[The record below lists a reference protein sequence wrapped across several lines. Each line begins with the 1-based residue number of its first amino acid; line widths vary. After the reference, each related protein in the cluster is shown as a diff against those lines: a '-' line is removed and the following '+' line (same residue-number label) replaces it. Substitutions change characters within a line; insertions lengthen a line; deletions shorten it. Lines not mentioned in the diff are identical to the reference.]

1 MNRHVIVTILLAF
14 SALFINKTEVKA
26 SHAAGGELI
35 YEWVSD
41 STYRFIFKFYR
52 DCGGSPEPFSVQMC
66 YSNGCNS
73 TTGNIILQKM
83 SSIPTG
89 SNGQQ
94 VSTGCANNKNT
105 CDSPQS
111 NIPGY
116 REWWYSNTLTLPSR
130 CASWKFYSYV
140 PVRNASQNLQGTP
153 NFYVE
158 ATLNNVV
165 AQGNSS
171 PTFSVKP
178 VPYVCINQQYNYNNG
193 GVDPNNDSMVFEVLN
208 PLTVAT
214 GCGNTGTNVGFQTK
228 SPVLSIPSNPFQTNN
243 TFQISS
249 TSGQLSFTPSEL
261 GSQTVSVRTKEY
273 RNNVLIGSVMRDIQ
287 VQVIQCVTT
296 TPTVNTDPTTLTG
309 SQFINGRVVSCAT
322 KPFTFCFNVKSSDT
336 DAVLVV
342 TDNHNASAPGSAVTY
357 TNVGE
362 DSVRG
367 CFSWTP
373 GSTDTGTRVFAV
385 TVKDSSCATGGVPIT
400 QTFLV
405 PIYVWAVTKAI
416 KDTAICIGDSVQLN
430 AVGGTGYLWSVISG
444 SSNSL
449 SCLACKDPIAYPN
462 VTTTYSVTSNS
473 SPFCNQNVDTIT
485 VTVKNPPS
493 PAIGSNT
500 PVCPGGTIN
509 LTSTPA
515 SSATAFEWLGPNSF
529 TSGLQNPSISNAQIA
544 NGGIYAVRAVI
555 DGCTTSYS
563 STNVFVGY
571 PNAPT
576 AGSNSPV
583 CENTPINLTASFI
596 SGTVVYNWT
605 GPNGFTSTQ
614 QNPTIT
620 SASPASAGIY
630 RVQADVNGCPS
641 FFDSVTVVVHDAPD
655 TPIANSPITYCQD
668 VMASALTANGSNL
681 RWYTSATGGT
691 GSTIAPVPSTGNP
704 GTTTYYVTQTDNNFC
719 ESDRKAIYVVV
730 LAKPVPPQVSP
741 VIYYCQTDTPSQL
754 VANGTNLRWYTSATG
769 GTGSTTAPTPSTANP
784 GTTNYYVS
792 QTDGSGCESDRA
804 QISVV
809 VIAKPSP
816 PAVSTPVNYCQF
828 GPNTPPL
835 NVFVNGNNITWY
847 TTPTGGIGNTT
858 TPVVNTNTVG
868 TTTFYVT
875 QTVNTC
881 ESIRGALVVNVI
893 AKPQP
898 PGVSDTSLCQ
908 FSTAGSLTANGQN
921 LLWYTSA
928 TGGTGSSTAPI
939 PSTTNIGIT
948 RYYVSQTINGC
959 ESDRDSI
966 DVEIKP
972 LPIAPQGLDVS
983 YCQFDIPTQLLAA
996 GNNIRW
1002 YTVPTGGTGTTIP
1015 PIPSTAVADT
1025 FNWYVSQT
1033 ENGCEGPR
1041 DTVTVIVKPQPASPA
1056 VSNLEYCLGVTALP
1070 LTASGQNLLWYTSGT
1085 GGTASTT
1092 APTPSTSSVGTNS
1105 YYVSQTIDG
1114 CESPRAVLL
1123 VETDTVV
1130 TARIVFSKQPIC
1142 EDDSLTITHIG
1153 AVPDSSSFTWTFGGG
1168 TVLEG
1173 DSAGPYRVKWDT
1185 AGQKTI
1191 TLFANRQDCKA
1202 TDTQS
1207 IYVLPVPEVGFDM
1220 VAEACIDQEVI
1231 VMADSSLQNVGTYNW
1246 ATSDGT
1252 RVDSTSNSYTLKWY
1266 TAGVR
1271 YISLR
1276 TMSDTGCI
1284 SEVVTDTINIRPYPI
1299 ASIDSSDEYDICI
1312 RNHITLTAKQYS
1324 GYRYLWEPRSYF
1336 LNNDSSKVS
1345 ARIPSGGYVILNVID
1360 DIGCTGKDSIY
1371 VDVHLCCE
1379 INMPD
1384 AFSPNGDG
1392 KNDKFRI
1399 ISGGSHTVKSFII
1412 MNRYGQVVFE
1422 TKDQNEGWD
1431 GRFNGVAQDLGTY
1444 MYYIKYT
1451 CNDDNAHNNIEKKGS
1466 VILIR

>member
-1 MNRHVIVTILLAF
+1 MKRHILLVILLLAAF
-14 SALFINKTEVKA
+14 SNSYESKA
-26 SHAAGGELI
+26 SHAAGGELV
-35 YEWVSD
+35 YEWISD

-52 DCGGSPEPFSVQMC
+52 DCGGAGEPNSVAMC

-73 TTGNIILQKM
+73 TSGTLILQKM
-83 SSIPTG
+83 TSIPNGT
-89 SNGQQ
+89 NGQQ
-94 VSTGCANNKNT
+94 VSTGCANTKNT
-105 CDSPQS
+105 CDSIQS

-116 REWWYSNTLTLPSR
+116 REWWYSNTFTLPSR
-130 CASWKFYSYV
+130 CATWKFYSYV
-140 PVRNASQNLQGTP
+140 PVRNPSQNMQGTP

-158 ATLNNVV
+158 ATLNNLD

-193 GVDPNNDSMVFEVLN
+193 GVDPNNDSMVFEVLT

-214 GCGNTGTNVGFQTK
+214 GCGNNATSMAYVTK
-228 SPVLSIPSNPFQTNN
+228 SPVLSIPTNPFQTNN

-249 TSGQLSFTPSEL
+249 TSGQLSFTPTEL
-261 GSQTVSVRTKEY
+261 GAQTVSVRVKEY

-296 TPTVNTDPTTLTG
+296 TPTVGTDPTTLTG
-309 SQFINGRVVSCAT
+309 SQFINGQVVGCAT
-322 KPFTFCFNVKSSDT
+322 KQFSFCFDVKSSDT

-342 TDNHNASAPGSAVTY
+342 TDNHNASAPGSSVSY
-357 TNVGE
+357 TNLGE

-367 CFSWTP
+367 CFTWTP
-373 GSTDTGTRVFAV
+373 GSTDTGTRVFTV

-405 PIYVWAVTKAI
+405 PMYVWAVTKAI
-416 KDTAICIGDSVQLN
+416 KDTSICIGDSVKLN

-444 SSNSL
+444 TTNSL
-449 SCLACKDPIAYPN
+449 SCLACKDPVASPN
-462 VTTTYSVTSNS
+462 VTTVYTVTSNS
-473 SPFCNQNVDTIT
+473 SPFCNQNTDTIT

-493 PAIGSNT
+493 PAVGSNT

-509 LTSTPA
+509 LTATPA

-529 TSGLQNPSISNAQIA
+529 TSTAQNPSISNAQIA

-555 DGCTTSYS
+555 DACTTTYS

-596 SGTVVYNWT
+596 SGTVVYAWT

-614 QNPTIT
+614 QNPVIA
-620 SASPASAGIY
+620 SASLADTGVY
-630 RVQADVNGCPS
+630 KVKADVNGCPS
-641 FFDSVTVVVHDAPD
+641 FFDSVTVVVHPAPD
-655 TPIANSPITYCQD
+655 TPVATSPVIYCQD
-668 VMASALTANGSNL
+668 VMASALTATGNNL
-681 RWYTSATGGT
+681 RWYTVPTGGI
-691 GSTIAPVPSTGNP
+691 GSTIAPIPTTGNA
-704 GTTTYYVTQTDNNFC
+704 GTTTFYVTQTDNNFC
-719 ESDRKAIYVVV
+719 ESDRKAINVVV
-730 LAKPVPPQVSP
+730 LAKPVAPAVSP
-741 VIYYCQTDTPSQL
+741 FIYYCQNDTPTQL
-754 VANGTNLRWYTSATG
+754 TAAGTNLKWYTSSTG
-769 GTGSTTAPTPSTANP
+769 GRGSSTAPTPSTTTP

-809 VIAKPSP
+809 VIAQPSKPTINS
-816 PAVSTPVNYCQF
+816 PVNYCQF

-835 NVFVNGNNITWY
+835 NIFVTGTNITWY
-847 TTPTGGIGNTT
+847 TVPTGGIGTTT
-858 TPVVNTNTVG
+858 TPVINTNVTG

-875 QTVNTC
+875 QTVNSCASTRG
-881 ESIRGALVVNVI
+881 SIVVNVI
-893 AKPQP
+893 AKPNP
-898 PGVSDTSLCQ
+898 PTVSDTSFCQ
-908 FSTAGSLTANGQN
+908 FSTASSLTANGQN
-921 LLWYTSA
+921 LRWYTSS
-928 TGGTGSSTAPI
+928 TGGTGSSTAPT
-939 PSTTNIGIT
+939 PSTTNTGIT
-948 RYYVSQTINGC
+948 TYYVSQIVNGC

-966 DVEIKP
+966 KVEIKP
-972 LPIAPQGLDVS
+972 LPAAPQGLDVS
-983 YCQFDIPTQLLAA
+983 YCQFDNATQLLAA
-996 GNNIRW
+996 GNSLRW
-1002 YTVPTGGTGTTIP
+1002 YTVPTGGTGTVNA

-1033 ENGCEGPR
+1033 LNGCEGPR
-1041 DTVTVIVKPQPASPA
+1041 DTVTVIVKPQPARPS

-1070 LTASGQNLLWYTSGT
+1070 LTANGQNLRWYTSST
-1085 GGTASTT
+1085 GGSGSTS
-1092 APTPSTSSVGTNS
+1092 APIPSTSSVGIIT
-1105 YYVSQTIDG
+1105 YYVSQTVDG
-1114 CESPRAVLL
+1114 CESPRAALS

-1142 EDDSLTITHIG
+1142 EHDSLVISHIG
-1153 AVPDSSSFTWTFGGG
+1153 TVPDSSSFIWTFGDG
-1168 TVLEG
+1168 TVLDG
-1173 DSAGPYRVKWDT
+1173 DSVGPYKVKWDN
-1185 AGQKTI
+1185 AGLKI
-1191 TLFANRQDCKA
+1191 VTLYASRQDCKA

-1207 IYVLPVPEVGFDM
+1207 IYVLPEPEVGFSI
-1220 VAEACIDQEVI
+1220 VEEACIDQQVI
-1231 VMADSSLQNVGTYNW
+1231 VVADTGLQNVGEYKWTISD
-1246 ATSDGT
+1246 ATA
-1252 RVDSTSNSYTLKWY
+1252 VDSTANGYTLTWS

-1271 YISLR
+1271 YITLY
-1276 TMSDTGCI
+1276 TVSDTGCI
-1284 SEVVTDTINIRPYPI
+1284 SPTVSDTINIRPFPI
-1299 ASIDSSDEYDICI
+1299 AAIDSADEYDLCI
-1312 RNHITLTAKQYS
+1312 RNTISLSAKLYS
-1324 GYRYLWEPRSYF
+1324 GYNYVWEPKSYF
-1336 LNNDSSKVS
+1336 LNNNDNEVS
-1345 ARIPSGGYVILNVID
+1345 AVIPSAGYVVLNVID

-1379 INMPD
+1379 IYLPD

-1392 KNDKFRI
+1392 RNDKFRV
-1399 ISGGSHTVKSFII
+1399 ISGGTHTVKSFVVL
-1412 MNRYGQVVFE
+1412 NRYGQVVFE

-1451 CNDDNAHNNIEKKGS
+1451 CNDDNAHQVIEKKGA
-1466 VILIR
+1466 VTLIR